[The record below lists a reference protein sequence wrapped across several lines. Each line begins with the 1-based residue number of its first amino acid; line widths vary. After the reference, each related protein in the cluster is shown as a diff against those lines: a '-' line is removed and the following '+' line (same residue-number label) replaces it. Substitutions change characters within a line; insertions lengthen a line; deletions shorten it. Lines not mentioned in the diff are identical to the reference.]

1 MDKPFDYA
9 QDKPQFFNKKKE
21 LPRGADVIDAFSRS
35 LEELFFVRNPRFKK
49 GMPGADE
56 ALAKFMNED
65 AKVINGVYVYYPWMG
80 KAVYL
85 PEEKI
90 YFELRTARN
99 KNIINKEEQD
109 KYRGVKIGIAGMSV
123 GSNVA
128 STLALTGGPK
138 SMRLADFDEI
148 EATNLNRIRAGA
160 ISIGQSK
167 AIFFAQNIYE
177 LDPWAEL
184 EIYDKGINKDNIEDF
199 IKGLDVFIDEM
210 DSIDLKVRSRF
221 ICKKH
226 KIPVLMATDN
236 GDNVIFDVERYDE
249 NPELAIFNGRVE
261 ITEEELGNL
270 KTFRDWIKI
279 AARIVGAEVQT
290 PRLLASI
297 LELGKTIAGVP
308 QIGSAASMAGAC
320 VSYAVRKIAVGDK
333 LPSGRYDINLD
344 EKMTFG
350 YNTPEGIKKREEHLA
365 DFLSKFGK

>member
-1 MDKPFDYA
+1 MEQPKI
-9 QDKPQFFNKKKE
+9 FNKREE
-21 LPRGADVIDAFSRS
+21 LPKRVEVIDAFSRS

-56 ALAKFMNED
+56 ALAKFMTED
-65 AKVINGVYVYYPWMG
+65 AKNVAGVYVYYPWTG

-99 KNIINKEEQD
+99 KNIINKDEQE
-109 KYRGVKIGIAGMSV
+109 KYRGVKVGIAGMSV
-123 GSNVA
+123 GSNIA
-128 STLALTGGPK
+128 TTLALTGGPK

-160 ISIGQSK
+160 TSIGENK
-167 AIFFAQNIYE
+167 AIFFARQIYE

-184 EIYDKGINKDNIEDF
+184 EVYDKGINKDNIEDF
-199 IKGLDVFIDEM
+199 IEGLDVFIDEM

-226 KIPVLMATDN
+226 KTPVLMATDN

-249 NPELAIFNGRVE
+249 NPDLAIFNGRVE

-270 KTFRDWIKI
+270 KTFQDWIKI
-279 AARIVGAEVQT
+279 AARVVGAEVQT
-290 PRLLASI
+290 PRLLGSI
-297 LELGKTIAGVP
+297 LELGKTISGVP
-308 QIGSAASMAGAC
+308 QIGSAASMAGA
-320 VSYAVRKIAVGDK
+320 VASFAVRKIACGEK

-344 EKMTFG
+344 EKITFG
-350 YNTPEGIKKREEHLA
+350 YDTPEGMTERQEKIK
-365 DFLSKFGK
+365 DFLEKFGK

>member
-1 MDKPFDYA
+1 M
-9 QDKPQFFNKKKE
+9 E
-21 LPRGADVIDAFSRS
+21 VIDAFSRS

-56 ALAKFMNED
+56 ALAKFMTED
-65 AKVINGVYVYYPWMG
+65 AKNVAGVYVYYPWTG

-99 KNIINKEEQD
+99 KNIINKDEQE
-109 KYRGVKIGIAGMSV
+109 KYRGVKVGIAGMSV
-123 GSNVA
+123 GSNIA
-128 STLALTGGPK
+128 TTLALTGGPK

-160 ISIGQSK
+160 TSIGQNK
-167 AIFFAQNIYE
+167 AVFFAQNIYE

-184 EIYDKGINKDNIEDF
+184 EIYDKGVNKDNLEGF
-199 IKGLDVFIDEM
+199 IKGLGVFIDEM

-226 KIPVLMATDN
+226 KIPILMATDN

-249 NPELAIFNGRVE
+249 NPDLAIFNGRVE
-261 ITEEELGNL
+261 IAEEELANL
-270 KTFRDWIKI
+270 KTFQDWIKI
-279 AARIVGAEVQT
+279 AARIVGADVQT
-290 PRLLASI
+290 PRLLGSI
-297 LELGKTIAGVP
+297 LELGKTISGVP
-308 QIGSAASMAGAC
+308 QIGSAASMAGA
-320 VSYAVRKIAVGDK
+320 VASFAVRKIAFGEK

-344 EKMTFG
+344 EKITFG
-350 YNTPEGIKKREEHLA
+350 YNMSEGVKNREEA
-365 DFLSKFGK
+365 IRGFLEKFGK